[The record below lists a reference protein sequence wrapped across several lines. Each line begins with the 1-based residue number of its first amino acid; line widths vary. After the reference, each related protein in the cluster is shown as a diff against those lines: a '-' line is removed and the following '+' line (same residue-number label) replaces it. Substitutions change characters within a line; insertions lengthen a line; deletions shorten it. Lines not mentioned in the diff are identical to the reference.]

1 MGLWSAP
8 ARRGVSLVID
18 RPRYSGELEGVRIAH
33 LIETSGP
40 GGAERM
46 VAELAREQRERG
58 AIPTVFLPD
67 EGEHWLE
74 SQLAGADVGIEH
86 FHLASPLSPQCVRT
100 LAMGFSRRGI
110 TIAHSHDFTMA
121 VNGACAARAVGIPHV
136 ITMHGGR
143 YYAERL
149 RRRLALRIAARS
161 SQAVVGVS
169 DALSAHLCHDLHLE
183 STRVVTIPNGVRR
196 RLGTRSPLH
205 DELKLGPEAR
215 VILAVGN
222 LYVVKGH
229 RVLLEALSTL
239 PAHLHLVIAGRGE
252 EERVLRDRAEELGV
266 SSRLHLLGLRDDIP
280 GLLLAADVFVQPS
293 LDEGLPL
300 AVLEAMFAGRAIVA
314 TDVGD
319 IRRAVGGDEA
329 AVLVAPGDSAALSHA
344 IGRLIA
350 EPDRAKALGMRARVR
365 ADEGYS
371 LSTMVDRYSALYAPL
386 RAVGRA
392 VTAWRPTPTAAVQ
405 RSSRMNTSANTD
417 AG

>member
-1 MGLWSAP
+1 M
-8 ARRGVSLVID
+8 ID
-18 RPRYSGELEGVRIAH
+18 RPRYGGELEGMRIAH

-46 VAELAREQRERG
+46 VAELAREQRARG

-74 SQLAGADVGIEH
+74 SQLAGSDVGIEH

-100 LAMGFSRRGI
+100 LAVGFSRRDI
-110 TIAHSHDFTMA
+110 TLAHSHDFTMA

-149 RRRLALRIAARS
+149 RRRLALRVAALS

-169 DALSAHLCHDLHLE
+169 DALSAHLCHDLSLA
-183 STRVVTIPNGVRR
+183 STRVVTIPNGVRQR
-196 RLGTRSPLH
+196 SGTRSQLH
-205 DELKLGPEAR
+205 NELGLGPDAR
-215 VILAVGN
+215 IVLAVGN
-222 LYVVKGH
+222 LYLVKGH
-229 RVLLEALSTL
+229 RVLLEALAAL

-252 EERVLRDRAEELGV
+252 EEGVLRSRAAELGLT
-266 SSRLHLLGLRDDIP
+266 SRLHLLGLRDDIP
-280 GLLLAADVFVQPS
+280 GLLLSADVFVQPS

-319 IRRAVGGDEA
+319 VRRAVGGDEA
-329 AVLVAPGDSAALSHA
+329 AVLVPPGDSAALSHA

-350 EPDRAKALGMRARVR
+350 NPEAARLLGMRARVR
-365 ADEGYS
+365 ADWGYS
-371 LSTMVDRYSALYAPL
+371 LNTMVDRYSALYAPL
-386 RAVGRA
+386 RTVGRA
-392 VTAWRPTPTAAVQ
+392 VTAWRPSPSAAVQ
-405 RSSRMNTSANTD
+405 RSSLVNTSAKTG